1 MAQKDRFLFRMFRVL
16 KFPHRPPVC
25 SLLSSPL
32 SLSCLSP
39 QGTSWARVRMPQ
51 FKRHTHPL
59 QTATSVRSLG
69 LGVHRLVDGPSVGS
83 TAWGKRS
90 TQTPE
95 ETCIHLESDL
105 DERAQALGRHTLL
118 PLWLPLC
125 PSLRCRIAFFSRSS
139 LSSSSHQHEE
149 RDYRGESPVFQSFN
163 LEVMHIFSANIPLAK
178 T

>member
-1 MAQKDRFLFRMFRVL
+1 MGTCEDAPVQA
-16 KFPHRPPVC
+16 PHTPPANSHLC
-25 SLLSSPL
+25 PLLGL
-32 SLSCLSP
+32 R
-39 QGTSWARVRMPQ
+39 GTSPGRW
-51 FKRHTHPL
+51 
-59 QTATSVRSLG
+59 SLRREHS
-69 LGVHRLVDGPSVGS
+69 LE
-83 TAWGKRS
+83 KRS